1 MRLGRL
7 SQRERLANVDLES
20 AVAHEGKAAV
30 GALAHLVGEAPGH
43 ARQHE
48 AAHLLG
54 LREEREDVE
63 GVRRSPGAPVQD
75 DARGSSRRSIRL
87 PVHGRK
93 RRARPVP
100 CSSPGICKDGG
111 ASVRFLAETRKPL
124 GGVLQPHPL
133 QTYIH
138 AGDSA
143 RLIGPRRP
151 WFVGL
156 RQSFQ
161 SFLLIEG

>member
-1 MRLGRL
+1 MNTDPLGV
-7 SQRERLANVDLES
+7 Q
-20 AVAHEGKAAV
+20 
-30 GALAHLVGEAPGH
+30 ALACAP
-43 ARQHE
+43 
-48 AAHLLG
+48 
-54 LREEREDVE
+54 
-63 GVRRSPGAPVQD
+63 RRAG
-75 DARGSSRRSIRL
+75 RRKTPRT
-87 PVHGRK
+87 GQGGK

-111 ASVRFLAETRKPL
+111 ASVRFLAETRKLL

-138 AGDSA
+138 ARDSA